1 MPPSDIRTTPRDSDL
16 GLARIANRTGLA
28 ASVLANGP
36 VFAIEHVDSD
46 RRIMINQLLGSPVD
60 RGIGCLYARV
70 RGREL
75 VPVMGYGA
83 VRLGTSDDVIEWAG
97 ETALIAYRTTLKFAE
112 DSRVWFWRIA
122 ILNTGDAEIECDAI
136 LLQDLGLGERG
147 FIMNNEAYV
156 SQYIDHF
163 VGRHG
168 KYGPVV
174 MSRQNLAQRGT
185 HPWIAHGCLEGAPAF
200 ATDAL
205 QSFGTFYRDR
215 GLPAFGLDGDLP
227 AERRQHEVA
236 CVGIQS
242 HLQRLPRGGSREW
255 TFFGLYEP
263 DHSEA
268 SSESDLARL
277 EVLDDLASATAP
289 RRPRVSPAP
298 RTLVEDAVP
307 LSIED
312 MSGNWLDNR
321 YPVRLHEERRQGALL
336 SFFVPDGPHN
346 RHVVL
351 AAKERQV
358 IRRHGTLLRTGSSIL
373 PDEATLCTTCWMHGV
388 FAAQLTIGNTALH
401 KVFSVSRDPYNITR
415 ASGMRI
421 LIDTGTGWSLL
432 TVPSVFEMGLS
443 DCRWIYLLTDR
454 TIMIDAFASGDD
466 AAIEWQ
472 AAIEGS
478 PCRFLVFAQIV
489 MGERELECSSTME
502 IDHARHRLILRPD
515 PASLWGERYPDTQVK
530 LVTSTPDMIEALGGD
545 ELLHEDGRCHGGGFA
560 AFRTKPAAELRW
572 AVVGS
577 LHNPA
582 ETERLAAKYE
592 SKVRRTAM
600 LEPAARF
607 WTNVTRNVRLEGES
621 PDVRAMDLL
630 LPWLAHNAIIH
641 LSVPHGLEQYT
652 GGAWGTRDVC
662 QGPIEFLLTLGHDET
677 VRHILEIVFAQQ
689 YENRGD
695 WPQWFMLE
703 PYSNIQDRHA
713 HGDVIVWPLKALC
726 DYLEATNDLA
736 FLDAHVAWRGD
747 DDFRRTERTDTV
759 FAHVEKLLARA
770 RDRFIPGTHLLRYG
784 EGDWNDSL
792 QPVDPRMKDSMVSS
806 WTAVLFFEQVTR
818 YAEALRRAGRDA
830 RPLHDL
836 AGAIR
841 ADVNRYLISDGVI
854 AGYGVFGAGPNEPEL
869 LLHPSDRR
877 TGLLYSLIPMTQA
890 IIAGLFTPE
899 QARHHFGII
908 RDHLLFPDGARLID
922 RPVAYH
928 GGTEHLFRRAESAAF
943 FGREIGLMYVHAH
956 LRYAEALAVAGDAE
970 GLWNA
975 LCAVNPIAVTDVLPS
990 ASIRQRNTYFSS
1002 SDAAFPDR
1010 YRAEAEWER
1019 VKRGDIAVEGGWRI
1033 YSSGPGLYINML
1045 LRRAFGRRRCYGQV
1059 VDAPLLPTTIK
1070 ATVGPRYGLSNRDA
1084 RTSPS

>member
-1 MPPSDIRTTPRDSDL
+1 MPPSDIRTTPRDGDL
-16 GLARIANRTGLA
+16 GLTRIANRTGVA
-28 ASVLANGP
+28 ASVLPNGS

-46 RRIMINQLLGSPVD
+46 RRIMINQVLGSPID

-70 RGREL
+70 KGREL
-75 VPVMGYGA
+75 VPIMGYGA
-83 VRLGTSDDVIEWAG
+83 VRVGASDDVIEWAG
-97 ETALIAYRTTLKFAE
+97 ETALITYRATLELAE

-122 ILNTGDAEIECDAI
+122 ILNMGDAEIECDAL
-136 LLQDLGLGERG
+136 LLQDVGLGERG
-147 FIMNNEAYV
+147 FIMNNEAYA

-163 VGRHG
+163 VDRHG

-174 MSRQNLAQRGT
+174 MSRQNLAQRGA

-215 GLPAFGLDGDLP
+215 SLPAFGLDGDLP

-242 HLQRLPRGGSREW
+242 RLQRLPRGGSCAW
-255 TFFGLYEP
+255 TFFALYEP
-263 DHSEA
+263 DHPDV

-277 EVLDDLASATAP
+277 EVLDGLASATAP
-289 RRPRVSPAP
+289 RRPAVSPAA

-307 LSIED
+307 LLIED
-312 MSGNWLDNR
+312 MSGDWLDNL

-336 SFFVPDGPHN
+336 SFFVPDGAHN
-346 RHVVL
+346 RHIVL
-351 AAKERQV
+351 AAKERV
-358 IRRHGTLLRTGSSIL
+358 VTRRHGTLLRSGSSVL
-373 PDEATLCTTCWMHGV
+373 PDEETLCTTCWMHGV

-415 ASGMRI
+415 ASGMRM
-421 LIDTGTGWSLL
+421 LADTGAGWRLL
-432 TVPSVFEMGLS
+432 TVPSVFDIGLS
-443 DCRWIYLLTDR
+443 DCRWIYRLADR
-454 TIMIDAFASGDD
+454 TIIVDAVISGEDS
-466 AAIEWQ
+466 AIQWQ
-472 AAIEGS
+472 VEVEG
-478 PCRFLVFAQIV
+478 PVCRFIVFAQIV
-489 MGERELECSSTME
+489 MGEREFDHSSTIE
-502 IDHARHRLILRPD
+502 FDRARHRLMFRPD
-515 PASLWGERYPDTQVK
+515 PAWVWGRRYPDTQLQ
-530 LVTSTPDMIEALGGD
+530 LVTSTPDIIEALGGD
-545 ELLHEDGRCHGGGFA
+545 ELLHEVGRSHGGGFV
-560 AFRTKPAAELRW
+560 AFRTKPTAELRW

-577 LHNPA
+577 LRSPA

-592 SKVRRTAM
+592 RKVSRTAM

-607 WTNVTRNVRLEGES
+607 WTSITRNVRIEGDS
-621 PDVRAMDLL
+621 PAVRAMDLM

-662 QGPIEFLLTLGHDET
+662 QGSVEFLLTLGHDET
-677 VRHILEIVFAQQ
+677 VRRILEIVFAQQ
-689 YENRGD
+689 YEQRGD

-726 DYLEATNDLA
+726 DYVEATNDLG
-736 FLDAHVAWRGD
+736 FLDEPVPWRGD
-747 DDFRRTERTDTV
+747 DDFHRTERIDSV
-759 FAHVEKLLARA
+759 FAHVEKLIATA

-818 YAEALRRAGRDA
+818 YAEALRRAGHDA
-830 RPLHDL
+830 RALQEL
-836 AGAIR
+836 AAAIR
-841 ADVNRYLISDGVI
+841 QDVNRYLIVDGVI
-854 AGYGVFGAGPNEPEL
+854 AGYAVFGDGTSKPEL
-869 LLHPSDRR
+869 LLHPLDRH
-877 TGLLYSLIPMTQA
+877 TGLWYSLIPMTQA
-890 IIAGLFTPE
+890 IIAGLFTLE
-899 QARHHFGII
+899 QSGRHLEII
-908 RDHLLFPDGARLID
+908 RDHLLFPDGARLMD

-928 GGTEHLFRRAESAAF
+928 GGTERLFRRAESAAF

-975 LCAVNPIAVTDVLPS
+975 LGVANPIAVTDILPN
-990 ASIRQRNTYFSS
+990 ASLRQRNAYFSS
-1002 SDAAFPDR
+1002 SDAAYPDR
-1010 YRAEAEWER
+1010 YLAEAEWDR
-1019 VKRGDIAVEGGWRI
+1019 VKAGGIAVEGGWRI
-1033 YSSGPGLYINML
+1033 YSSGPGLYANML
-1045 LRRAFGRRRCYGQV
+1045 LRRAFGRRRWYGEG
-1059 VDAPLLPTTIK
+1059 VDAPLLPAAIEGTLRISSRPLT
-1070 ATVGPRYGLSNRDA
+1070 A
-1084 RTSPS
+1084 